1 MKTLFAAFLGL
12 LLAIS
17 ASGCAKKKNVVDML
31 THRTNEYEAYKYML
45 ENVTPG
51 MLRKDVEK
59 MAGRKP
65 LISSVTPSHARVVY
79 EFEGTSDPTSGVY
92 SRLTIT
98 IDKMNDQV
106 LKIE

>member
-1 MKTLFAAFLGL
+1 MKTLFAAFLSL
-12 LLAIS
+12 LIAVS
-17 ASGCAKKKNVVDML
+17 ASGCAKKKPMIDMV
-31 THRTNEYEAYKYML
+31 TYRSNEYEAYKFML

-51 MLRKDVEK
+51 MMREDVEK
-59 MAGRKP
+59 MAARRP

-79 EFEGTSDPTSGVY
+79 EFEGTADPTSGVY

-98 IDKMNDQV
+98 IDKMNNQV